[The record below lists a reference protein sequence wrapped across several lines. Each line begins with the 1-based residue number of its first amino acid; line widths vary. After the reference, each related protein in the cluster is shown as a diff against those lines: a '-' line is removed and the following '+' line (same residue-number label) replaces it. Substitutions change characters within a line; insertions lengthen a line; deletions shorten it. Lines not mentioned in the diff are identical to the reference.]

1 MRRVGCAATSSAL
14 HREIGSASSCR
25 LTTSRA
31 AGSFT
36 ATANKEVQGLLDA
49 LGAARVFDL
58 EQPRFAGAPTH
69 PAHAPGFNYFLHRH
83 HARGAPEARTGASG
97 IVAMPEHSG
106 THIDALAHQAE
117 NLTLHG
123 GVHVDEG
130 VQTSVGF
137 RQLGVETMAPL
148 VGRGLLLDVAG
159 ERRLDPEYAITPADL
174 ERAAKHAQVEVR
186 RDDVVL
192 VRTGFGSLWSKPDEY
207 LRAAGLSAAGSRWLV
222 ERKVKAAGADNMAFD
237 VMGPADP
244 ELKMTL
250 PGHILLLVRAGIP
263 IIENLNLED
272 LAAARVYEFVF
283 VCLPLKMRGAT
294 GSPVRPIAIA

>member
-1 MRRVGCAATSSAL
+1 
-14 HREIGSASSCR
+14 
-25 LTTSRA
+25 
-31 AGSFT
+31 
-36 ATANKEVQGLLDA
+36 
-49 LGAARVFDL
+49 
-58 EQPRFAGAPTH
+58 
-69 PAHAPGFNYFLHRH
+69 
-83 HARGAPEARTGASG
+83 
-97 IVAMPEHSG
+97 
-106 THIDALAHQAE
+106 
-117 NLTLHG
+117 
-123 GVHVDEG
+123 
-130 VQTSVGF
+130 
-137 RQLGVETMAPL
+137 MAPL

>member
-1 MRRVGCAATSSAL
+1 L
-14 HREIGSASSCR
+14 LPLLE
-25 LTTSRA
+25 
-31 AGSFT
+31 
-36 ATANKEVQGLLDA
+36 GLEK
-49 LGAARVFDL
+49 ARVFDL
-58 EQPRFAGAPTH
+58 EQLRYAGAPSH

-97 IVAMPEHSG
+97 IIVTPEHSG

-137 RQLGVETMAPL
+137 RKLGIETMAPI
-148 VGRGLLLDVAG
+148 VARGVLIDVPHDDEG
-159 ERRLDPEYAITPADL
+159 YAITADDL
-174 ERAAKHAQVEVR
+174 QGAARTEIHPG
-186 RDDVVL
+186 DVVL
-192 VRTGFGSLWSKPDEY
+192 VRTGWGRFWSDPERY
-207 LRAAGLSAAGSRWLV
+207 LKAPGVSAGGSRWLI
-222 ERKVKAAGADNMAFD
+222 ERKVRAVGADNIAFD
-237 VMGPADP
+237 VMSSTPDP
-244 ELKMTL
+244 ELGVTL

-263 IIENLNLED
+263 IIENLNLEE
-272 LAAARVYEFVF
+272 LAAAGVHEFLF